1 MFSVHKDFECSNLRD
16 RAFKC
21 QTPTVEMRMTM
32 QQDQIFKQNFF
43 LIASSSLY
51 NSAVLFGFA
60 CRVSSSK
67 ESEWCIAT
75 MQCPRRRP
83 ALTMHIVNF
92 PSWHAPILLKHSC
105 IENC

>member
-1 MFSVHKDFECSNLRD
+1 MFSVHTDFECSNLRD

-60 CRVSSSK
+60 CRVYSSK
-67 ESEWCIAT
+67 ESEWCIALHHT
-75 MQCPRRRP
+75 NKKKWGG
-83 ALTMHIVNF
+83 ATLI
-92 PSWHAPILLKHSC
+92 
-105 IENC
+105 

>member
-1 MFSVHKDFECSNLRD
+1 MFSVHTDFECSNLRD

-67 ESEWCIAT
+67 DKTKVAKGCSVFS
-75 MQCPRRRP
+75 Q
-83 ALTMHIVNF
+83 
-92 PSWHAPILLKHSC
+92 ILSVVT
-105 IENC
+105 

>member
-1 MFSVHKDFECSNLRD
+1 MFTVHTDFECSNLRD

-67 ESEWCIAT
+67 ESEWCIALHHT
-75 MQCPRRRP
+75 NTIKDYSCDHLSIRSV
-83 ALTMHIVNF
+83 LVTLLVLFSIVLF
-92 PSWHAPILLKHSC
+92 
-105 IENC
+105 

>member
-1 MFSVHKDFECSNLRD
+1 MFSVHTDFECSNLRD

-67 ESEWCIAT
+67 ESEWCTALHHTNQKKWGGAT
-75 MQCPRRRP
+75 LMQSY
-83 ALTMHIVNF
+83 V
-92 PSWHAPILLKHSC
+92 S
-105 IENC
+105 

>member
-1 MFSVHKDFECSNLRD
+1 MFSVHTDFECSNLRD

-67 ESEWCIAT
+67 ESEWCIGLHHTTQKEVGWCNYNAEF
-75 MQCPRRRP
+75 RFLLIRSV
-83 ALTMHIVNF
+83 LV
-92 PSWHAPILLKHSC
+92 ILL
-105 IENC
+105 E

>member
-1 MFSVHKDFECSNLRD
+1 MFSVHTDFECSNLRD

-51 NSAVLFGFA
+51 NSAVLFGFGLY
-60 CRVSSSK
+60 SF
-67 ESEWCIAT
+67 
-75 MQCPRRRP
+75 Q
-83 ALTMHIVNF
+83 
-92 PSWHAPILLKHSC
+92 LKR
-105 IENC
+105 IGKVLNR